1 MPQATTR
8 RDLIATLPGL
18 ALLLSAAGTPS
29 TEPQILP
36 VAPDQ
41 PPRAAFRKARRAWQ
55 RYRAQDQR
63 AAACGFDA
71 TEPGRAALARM
82 DALLVRIDEIEASL
96 AKTPARTRAEL
107 RIKIE
112 VLSLDGA
119 LRPEFLDDIIADVER
134 MLSAAGHKGMSI

>member
-8 RDLIATLPGL
+8 RDLIATLPGVAVLL
-18 ALLLSAAGTPS
+18 ATEPAAGR
-29 TEPQILP
+29 
-36 VAPDQ
+36 APPTAA
-41 PPRAAFRKARRAWQ
+41 PPRPAFQAAQRAWHRAWQ

-82 DALLVRIDEIEASL
+82 DALLVLIDRIETAL
-96 AKTPARTRAEL
+96 ARTPARTRAEL

-112 VLSLDGA
+112 VLSLDGMI
-119 LRPEFLDDIIADVER
+119 RPEFLDDIIADVEH
-134 MLSAAGHKGMSI
+134 MLLT